1 MESFGFWYKLVE
13 DKDDKNPEFDLHV
26 NFWFLGDILKGK
38 VKNPY
43 LDIGIKIQNYKNL
56 SNLVFSFP
64 FHVPQKNLVDLA
76 SKMSVKNNAS
86 IVFNEE
92 CEIETQK
99 EYTLIKIPG
108 KEKTDDKK
116 LLIFPLEQAVENI
129 YELTDYKEKSYITVK
144 FDEFRTY
151 LKNSGSDLER
161 YSDIYIRF
169 RIQNIDLEN
178 ILYFDSEPFN
188 KSLDSAFSGTRVLDF
203 KINEKRNIDKN
214 QGKNGLSF
222 ESLDILI
229 AKWKDGTFSEIIDD
243 WKWIFG
249 YSVRYK
255 WAIVFYTILGIFST
269 SMGLVS
275 SVAGKYL
282 IDIITGYKTNKL
294 MILIIVMVGS
304 SLFSLLFSSIIS
316 RISTKLSIYINN
328 DIQADIFDKIVD
340 ADWLEINKYSNGDV
354 LNRFNGDIGT
364 VSSNAISWL
373 PTIVIAIYNFIATF
387 LVILHYNAVMA
398 ILALASAPFM
408 LLMSR
413 FMIKKQR
420 EYSQKTREMSSKLMT
435 FEVEAFYN
443 FDTIKSFGIA
453 PHYSRLMRWWQGK
466 FKDVSL
472 EYNMFSIKTNIL
484 LSVMGTGV
492 EFIAF
497 GYCLFLLWTHT
508 ITYGTMTLFL
518 QQRSNLSGAFN
529 NVVSII
535 PSFLN
540 SSVSAHRIRELVEL
554 PKEMHISESEE
565 LDPFAEDGFEVLM
578 KDVNFA
584 YVEGTRVIT
593 DSYFKACPGE
603 IVALVGPSGEGK
615 TTMIRLILGLIRP
628 QEGEAVIVASNGR
641 EIVLN
646 AETRHFFAYVP
657 QGNTILSGTIAENMR
672 MVKEDATDEEIIEA
686 LKIACAWEFVEKL
699 PDTINSALGERG
711 RGLSEGQAQRI
722 SIARAVLRNA
732 PILLLDEAT
741 SALDVTTERKVLRN
755 IIEQKPNKT
764 CIVTTHRPSVLNM
777 CQRVYRVMETKVT
790 ELDEEESSR
799 MAMDF

>member
-1 MESFGFWYKLVE
+1 MQE
-13 DKDDKNPEFDLHV
+13 
-26 NFWFLGDILKGK
+26 
-38 VKNPY
+38 
-43 LDIGIKIQNYKNL
+43 
-56 SNLVFSFP
+56 
-64 FHVPQKNLVDLA
+64 
-76 SKMSVKNNAS
+76 NN
-86 IVFNEE
+86 
-92 CEIETQK
+92 
-99 EYTLIKIPG
+99 
-108 KEKTDDKK
+108 
-116 LLIFPLEQAVENI
+116 
-129 YELTDYKEKSYITVK
+129 
-144 FDEFRTY
+144 
-151 LKNSGSDLER
+151 
-161 YSDIYIRF
+161 
-169 RIQNIDLEN
+169 
-178 ILYFDSEPFN
+178 
-188 KSLDSAFSGTRVLDF
+188 
-203 KINEKRNIDKN
+203 DKN

-243 WKWIFG
+243 WKWIFS

-554 PKEMHISESEE
+554 PKEAHISESEE

-578 KDVNFA
+578 KDVNFS

-593 DSYFKACPGE
+593 DSYFKA
-603 IVALVGPSGEGK
+603 
-615 TTMIRLILGLIRP
+615 
-628 QEGEAVIVASNGR
+628 
-641 EIVLN
+641 
-646 AETRHFFAYVP
+646 
-657 QGNTILSGTIAENMR
+657 
-672 MVKEDATDEEIIEA
+672 
-686 LKIACAWEFVEKL
+686 
-699 PDTINSALGERG
+699 
-711 RGLSEGQAQRI
+711 
-722 SIARAVLRNA
+722 
-732 PILLLDEAT
+732 
-741 SALDVTTERKVLRN
+741 
-755 IIEQKPNKT
+755 
-764 CIVTTHRPSVLNM
+764 
-777 CQRVYRVMETKVT
+777 
-790 ELDEEESSR
+790 
-799 MAMDF
+799 